1 MNNISIYI
9 NNGFDILKIL
19 YNEQLFSKIFNTN
32 LQLDNFNKNEY
43 LINLRNVQI
52 NKNEYFGNFGEK
64 LRLYKL
70 LDKNILI

>member
-1 MNNISIYI
+1 MRHYEDYNLFLIS
-9 NNGFDILKIL
+9 ILKIL

-32 LQLDNFNKNEY
+32 LQLDNFNKNKY

-70 LDKNILI
+70 VF